1 MSMERCSKS
10 LGQGSCGCGLLSRE
24 EMLEDASSTYS
35 GVGGKGMVSKAEQE
49 KKPDPVRVISSY

>member
-35 GVGGKGMVSKAEQE
+35 GDLE
-49 KKPDPVRVISSY
+49 SSSDTSLCQIRREAR